1 MIALVAGAVV
11 AGGAFFTMNQPSSEE
26 EEKKAPPK
34 QLTDTKDVMQKFSKE
49 HPNQENAG

>member
-1 MIALVAGAVV
+1 MIALAAGAVI
-11 AGGAFFTMNQPSSEE
+11 AGGAFFMMNQSSEE
-26 EEKKAPPK
+26 QKAPPK

>member
-11 AGGAFFTMNQPSSEE
+11 AGGAFFMMNQSSEE
-26 EEKKAPPK
+26 EQKAPPK
-34 QLTDTKDVMQKFSKE
+34 QLTDTKDVIQKFSKE